1 VALARGRER
10 VRVAERAAQEA
21 GFAER
26 SCRDRLAELARRRE
40 TLEAQLGQQQLL
52 LTRVTTEREGID
64 WTPVEAA
71 LQTQLNARAATE
83 QALATARDQQEAL
96 DAGRVLEPVTGD
108 DGGHERR
115 DGDEYRVHPEDLRK
129 QRARAHPP
137 GTSAPL
143 ASGLMV
149 EGPHGAAII
158 SEALNPDRLSRT
170 SV

>member
-1 VALARGRER
+1 M
-10 VRVAERAAQEA
+10 QI
-21 GFAER
+21 
-26 SCRDRLAELARRRE
+26 S
-40 TLEAQLGQQQLL
+40 LGKCYY
-52 LTRVTTEREGID
+52 GD
-64 WTPVEAA
+64 FDEAA
-71 LQTQLNARAATE
+71 T
-83 QALATARDQQEAL
+83 ATAVRDDGTGWIAICEEHRDKAEK
-96 DAGRVLEPVTGD
+96 DGYKPGEPMDNLEPVTGD